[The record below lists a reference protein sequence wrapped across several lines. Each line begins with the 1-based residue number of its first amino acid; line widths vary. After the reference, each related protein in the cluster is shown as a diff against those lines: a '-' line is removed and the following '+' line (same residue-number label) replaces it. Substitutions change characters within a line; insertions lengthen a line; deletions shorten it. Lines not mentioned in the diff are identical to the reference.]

1 MNEGQILWMRSHFCE
16 WGGDVCSLP
25 GRCVCWQAGIPPP
38 STEHCDA
45 LWCTVMHCDAPKS
58 AEVSSA
64 TLHFEWRAMQWLIAV
79 FIHTGSFIHWPEKH
93 FSHSQK
99 HDLSSKHF
107 PLLSLSSSFQKLFFR
122 KCPSQRIYA
131 KYIRNS
137 GHVYPHILKL
147 SFSGSQIETLQA
159 CLTGW
164 IKIWW

>member
-79 FIHTGSFIHWPEKH
+79 FIHTGSFIHWPPEKH
-93 FSHSQK
+93 FSHSETRLVFQT
-99 HDLSSKHF
+99 LPMSSPYHH
-107 PLLSLSSSFQKLFFR
+107 LF
-122 KCPSQRIYA
+122 K
-131 KYIRNS
+131 K
-137 GHVYPHILKL
+137 KL
-147 SFSGSQIETLQA
+147 STGNIYLSRGIQA
-159 CLTGW
+159 IHCHLHTW
-164 IKIWW
+164 VLIKSDER

>member
-45 LWCTVMHCDAPKS
+45 LWCTVMHPPSTEHCDAPKS

-79 FIHTGSFIHWPEKH
+79 FIHTGSFIHWPPEKH
-93 FSHSQK
+93 FSHSETRLVFQTLPMSSPYHHLFKKPEHRK
-99 HDLSSKHF
+99 HISFERNSSNS
-107 PLLSLSSSFQKLFFR
+107 LSLVHLGL
-122 KCPSQRIYA
+122 
-131 KYIRNS
+131 N
-137 GHVYPHILKL
+137 
-147 SFSGSQIETLQA
+147 
-159 CLTGW
+159 
-164 IKIWW
+164 